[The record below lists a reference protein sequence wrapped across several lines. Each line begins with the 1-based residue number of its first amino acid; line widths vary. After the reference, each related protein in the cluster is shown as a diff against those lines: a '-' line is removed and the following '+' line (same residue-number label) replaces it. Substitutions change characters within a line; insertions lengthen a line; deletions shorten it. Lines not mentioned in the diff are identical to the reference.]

1 MDTVKAVQP
10 TTQLE
15 VESAQ
20 PQSGQNKQIFYTYTL
35 FFFAGDS
42 VKVLVRKQ
50 SESNPADFFDRSFAD
65 YQKGFSANGELKR
78 KPIYNLSNNL
88 YFINIK

>member
-10 TTQLE
+10 STQLE
-15 VESAQ
+15 VESAE

-50 SESNPADFFDRSFAD
+50 SESNPADFFDKTFAE
-65 YQKGFSANGELKR
+65 YQNGFSANGEFKI
-78 KPIYNLSNNL
+78 KPIYN
-88 YFINIK
+88 